1 MPWNFLICEAGD
13 VISTITS
20 KSDIL
25 TTAAYVKLIAI
36 ASLFLLPPLIK
47 RCISGKEK
55 ERERAAARAA
65 REGDFWVEGE
75 KERGMMRIRGKK
87 NWFS

>member
-55 ERERAAARAA
+55 
-65 REGDFWVEGE
+65 VE
-75 KERGMMRIRGKK
+75 
-87 NWFS
+87 